1 MATNP
6 TTIRIATRA
15 SPLALWQAHH
25 VRDRLLAA
33 DPALR
38 VELLEMTTRG
48 DQILDRT
55 LSKVGGKGLFVK
67 ELETALLDG
76 SADLAVHSL
85 KDVPMVLA
93 PEFALGAVLERADP
107 RDCLV
112 SARYASLDE
121 MPPGTRVGT
130 ASLRREMTLRAR
142 YPQLQIEPVRG
153 NVGTRLAKL
162 DRGDFDALLMAA
174 AGFQRLGLA
183 QRIRQMLPTEL
194 FLPAPG
200 QGALGIEIR
209 AGDAAIAAR
218 LAALEHAPTR
228 AIVSAERAV
237 SRGLG
242 GSCEFPLAAYAVI
255 DAGGDLRLRA
265 WAGNARLGQMLEA
278 EDHGPHQQAEAIGL
292 RVVDALKARG
302 VERLL
307 AAG

>member
-1 MATNP
+1 MNSSSGVL
-6 TTIRIATRA
+6 RIATRA

-25 VRDRLLAA
+25 VRDRLMAA
-33 DPALR
+33 DPGLQ

-55 LSKVGGKGLFVK
+55 LSKVGGKGLFIK
-67 ELETALLDG
+67 ELEVALLEG
-76 SADLAVHSL
+76 RADLAVHSL
-85 KDVPMVLA
+85 KDVPMVLE
-93 PEFALGAVLERADP
+93 PEFTLAAVLERADP

-112 SARYASLDE
+112 SPRHASLE
-121 MPPGTRVGT
+121 ALPPGSKVGT

-142 YPQLQIEPVRG
+142 FPHLVIEPVRG

-183 QRIRQMLPTEL
+183 GRITQILPADV

-200 QGALGIEIR
+200 QGALGIETR
-209 AGDAAIAAR
+209 AGDDAVLAR
-218 LAALEHAPTR
+218 VAALEHAPTR
-228 AIVSAERAV
+228 AVVSAERAV

-242 GSCEFPLAAYAVI
+242 GSCEFPLAAYGRIV
-255 DAGGDLRLRA
+255 DDTLHLQA

-278 EDHGPHQQAEAIGL
+278 EERGPVAQAEEIGL
-292 RVVDALKARG
+292 RVVDMLKARG
-302 VERLL
+302 VDRLL
-307 AAG
+307 AGG

>member
-1 MATNP
+1 MSSSSAVL
-6 TTIRIATRA
+6 RIATRA

-25 VRDRLLAA
+25 VRARLLAA
-33 DPALR
+33 DPGLQ

-67 ELETALLDG
+67 ELEAALLEDR
-76 SADLAVHSL
+76 ADIAVHSL

-107 RDCLV
+107 RDCLI
-112 SARYASLDE
+112 SSRYARLEDL
-121 MPPGTRVGT
+121 PAGARVGT
-130 ASLRREMTLRAR
+130 SSLRREMALRAR
-142 YPQLQIEPVRG
+142 FPQLQVASVRG
-153 NVGTRLAKL
+153 NLGTRLAKL

-174 AGFQRLGLA
+174 AGFQRLGLED
-183 QRIRQMLPTEL
+183 RIRQILPTDL

-209 AGDAAIAAR
+209 AGDIAVQAR
-218 LAALEHAPTR
+218 IAHLEDAPTR

-242 GSCEFPLAAYAVI
+242 GSCEFPLAAYAQIQGAV
-255 DAGGDLRLRA
+255 LHLRA
-265 WAGNARLGQMLEA
+265 WAGSARSGEMLESTA
-278 EDHGPHQQAEAIGL
+278 FGPIDQAEAIGMRL
-292 RVVDALKARG
+292 VDDLKARG

-307 AAG
+307 ASG